1 MKRIF
6 INDANL
12 QESDIDYEVVRVKG
26 LVINSNKELILI
38 ENNHTYQLP
47 GGHNRKNEPLEVT
60 LAREIREELGY
71 DITIQ
76 QGPFMMITTY
86 DPDYFDSGSRVCS
99 KIYYY
104 IVSSDIEPDINN
116 VRLDAQETETDFTIL
131 KIQMKDL
138 ELFLKNSIEDGSIDR
153 SIGREMLLVNQEYI
167 EKFGG

>member
-1 MKRIF
+1 
-6 INDANL
+6 
-12 QESDIDYEVVRVKG
+12 
-26 LVINSNKELILI
+26 
-38 ENNHTYQLP
+38 
-47 GGHNRKNEPLEVT
+47 
-60 LAREIREELGY
+60 
-71 DITIQ
+71 
-76 QGPFMMITTY
+76 MMITTY

-153 SIGREMLLVNQEYI
+153 NIGREMLLVNQEYI